1 MTVTNF
7 NNTGTISASS
17 GTTNSYGFLFA
28 GYGDGLVT
36 NFTNT
41 GTISSSVGSG
51 SNFDIYLNARSG
63 DHTITNL
70 NNSQGKDGNDV
81 LTYKGKLPTN
91 NNVCLLYTS
100 PSPRD

>member
-1 MTVTNF
+1 MYLYGFYGGDATITNF

-17 GTTNSYGFLFA
+17 GTTNSYGFLIG

-51 SNFDIYLNARSG
+51 SDVFDIYLNATG
-63 DHTITNL
+63 GMYGTPDPTITNL
-70 NNSQGKDGNDV
+70 NNSSKVNFFV
-81 LTYKGKLPTN
+81 IILN
-91 NNVCLLYTS
+91 I
-100 PSPRD
+100 